1 MPAQQIYEF
10 GQFRIDPDERLLLS
24 EGKPIPLT
32 PKAFETLLAL
42 VENSGRVVKKDDLM
56 RRVWPDAFVEEVNLA
71 QNVSALRRALD
82 TNGEQYI
89 ETVPKLGYRL
99 IAKARPIR
107 APGETV
113 DEPPLGREQDADTG
127 ADPGKTERKYRFI
140 GSVAPPAS
148 GFGGEVL
155 TRLKPEPESGSIA
168 PLAPPASPKIALTRT
183 KVFVL
188 AIIFAAL
195 AGTALYFAFPR
206 ERVID
211 SIAVL
216 PLVNATSDPNSD
228 YLSEGLTDG
237 LINGL
242 SQLPNLTVKSERS
255 VARYKGADIDPQL
268 VGRELGV
275 RAVLVG
281 KIVQHGDS
289 LSISVELV
297 DARDDNHIWGGEYN
311 RKMADIAGMQEMI
324 SKDIAENL
332 RPKLSG
338 EQKAYIAKPQTQNAE
353 AYALCLKGRFY
364 WKKRT
369 EEGLK
374 EGLAYF
380 ERAREKDPNYA
391 LAYAGL
397 ADSYNMLGI
406 WQFVAPQEVAPKAK
420 AAALKALELDPLLP
434 EAHASLGMVKTFYEW
449 DWAGGEDEIKEALRL
464 NPSYETAYRWYATI
478 LDGTERHEEVIASSR
493 HALELDPT
501 SLIDS
506 SSLGFELY
514 MVRKYDDAV
523 AQLQKTLAMDPNY
536 FPTHHWLSMT
546 YIQKSMPNDAFQEA
560 RKAADLS
567 NESTLSMSD
576 IARSYAVSG
585 NVKEAHRIL
594 QTLQGASKS
603 RYISSFEI
611 ATIFASLNESDH
623 AFDSLQKAYEDR
635 DYNLFRL
642 RADPRL
648 ESLHKDPR
656 YADLLRRIGLPH

>member
-1 MPAQQIYEF
+1 VPVQPASPTAVRFADFALDLRTGELRRDGTLLKLQPQPSKVLTVLVSRAGEVITRQELAQQVW
-10 GQFRIDPDERLLLS
+10 GS
-24 EGKPIPLT
+24 ET
-32 PKAFETLLAL
+32 FVDFEQGLNFA
-42 VENSGRVVKKDDLM
+42 VRQI
-56 RRVWPDAFVEEVNLA
+56 R
-71 QNVSALRRALD
+71 
-82 TNGEQYI
+82 
-89 ETVPKLGYRL
+89 TVLG
-99 IAKARPIR
+99 
-107 APGETV
+107 
-113 DEPPLGREQDADTG
+113 DDADHPSFLETIPKRG
-127 ADPGKTERKYRFI
+127 YRFI
-140 GSVAPPAS
+140 GSVAPPDSA
-148 GFGGEVL
+148 FRGETDLRRVRRD
-155 TRLKPEPESGSIA
+155 TESAAIA
-168 PLAPPASPKIALTRT
+168 PLASLALALQKSGLTRT
-183 KVFVL
+183 KIFVL
-188 AIIFAAL
+188 AIIVAV
-195 AGTALYFAFPR
+195 GTTLYFAFPSG
-206 ERVID
+206 RVID

-216 PLVNATSDPNSD
+216 PLVNAASDPNSD
-228 YLSEGLTDG
+228 YLSEGITDG

-255 VARYKGADIDPQL
+255 VARYKGRDIDPRV

-281 KIVQHGDS
+281 QLVAHGDS
-289 LSISVELV
+289 ISIRVELV
-297 DARDDNHIWGGEYN
+297 DASDDNHIWGDEYN
-311 RKMADIAGMQEMI
+311 RKTADIAGMQEMI
-324 SKDIAENL
+324 SKDIAEKL

-338 EQKAYIAKPQTQNAE
+338 EQKAYIAKPQTQSAE
-353 AYALCLKGRFY
+353 AYALYLKGRFY

-369 EEGLK
+369 EEGLR

-380 ERAREKDPNYA
+380 EQARQKDPNYA

-406 WQFVAPQEVAPKAK
+406 WQFVAPPEVAPKAK

-434 EAHASLGMVKTFYEW
+434 EAHASLGMVKTLYEW

-464 NPSYETAYRWYATI
+464 NPSYETAYRWYATV

-501 SLIDS
+501 SLINS
-506 SSLGFELY
+506 SGLGFEMY

-523 AQLQKTLAMDPNY
+523 AQLQNTLAMDPNY

-546 YIQKSMPNDAFQEA
+546 YIEKSMANDALQEA
-560 RKAADLS
+560 RKAVDLS

-576 IARSYAVSG
+576 LARSYAVSG
-585 NVKEAHRIL
+585 NAKEAHKIL
-594 QTLQGASKS
+594 QTLQSASKS

-623 AFDSLQKAYEDR
+623 AFDSLQKAYENR

-656 YADLLRRIGLPH
+656 FTDLLRRIGLPE

>member
-1 MPAQQIYEF
+1 VATGPSLDPAQFRFGPFEFDTQTCELKKLGRQIRLRPQAVRVLAILVARA
-10 GQFRIDPDERLLLS
+10 GQLVTREELKAEIWGS
-24 EGKPIPLT
+24 ET
-32 PKAFETLLAL
+32 FVDFENGLNLCIRQIRATL
-42 VENSGRVVKKDDLM
+42 DD
-56 RRVWPDAFVEEVNLA
+56 DAVMP
-71 QNVSALRRALD
+71 R
-82 TNGEQYI
+82 YI
-89 ETVPKLGYRL
+89 ETWSRRG
-99 IAKARPIR
+99 
-107 APGETV
+107 
-113 DEPPLGREQDADTG
+113 
-127 ADPGKTERKYRFI
+127 YRFI
-140 GSVAPPAS
+140 GSVAHPAS
-148 GFGGEVL
+148 GFGGETDL
-155 TRLKPEPESGSIA
+155 KRLKRDTESGGIA
-168 PLAPPASPKIALTRT
+168 PLASLALQKIGLTRT
-183 KVFVL
+183 KIFVL
-188 AIIFAAL
+188 AIIVAVLVGAV
-195 AGTALYFAFPR
+195 LYFVFPSG
-206 ERVID
+206 RVID

-216 PLVNATSDPNSD
+216 PLVNVASDPNFD
-228 YLSEGLTDG
+228 YLSEGITDG

-242 SQLPNLTVKSERS
+242 SQLPNLTVKSEHS
-255 VARYKGADIDPQL
+255 VARYKGRDIDPHV

-281 KIVQHGDS
+281 KLVPHGDS
-289 LSISVELV
+289 ISISMELV
-297 DARDDNHIWGGEYN
+297 DARDDNHIWGDEYN

-324 SKDIAENL
+324 SKDIAKKL

-353 AYALCLKGRFY
+353 AYALYLKGRFY

-369 EEGLK
+369 EEGLR

-391 LAYAGL
+391 LAYARL

-420 AAALKALELDPLLP
+420 AAASKALELDPLLP
-434 EAHASLGMVKTFYEW
+434 EAHASLGMVKTLYEW

-464 NPSYETAYRWYATI
+464 NPSYETAYRWYATM

-501 SLIDS
+501 SLINS

-523 AQLQKTLAMDPNY
+523 AQLQRTLAMDPNY

-576 IARSYAVSG
+576 LARSYAVSD
-585 NVKEAHRIL
+585 NAKEARRIL
-594 QTLQGASKS
+594 QTLQAASKS

-623 AFDSLQKAYEDR
+623 AFDSLQKAYENR

-656 YADLLRRIGLPH
+656 YADLLRRIGLPQ